1 MSGHS
6 KWSTIKRKKGAQ
18 DAKRG
23 KIFTK
28 LIKEIQVAAKIGGGD
43 ENANPR
49 LRSAIQAARTA
60 NMPSANIEKAIKK
73 GTGELEGVNYEELS
87 YEAYGP
93 GGIAI
98 YMEAM
103 TDNKKRTVS
112 EIRHLL
118 TKHDGHLATNGSVAW
133 MFEKKGIITVDKS
146 STNEDDLLMV
156 ATEAGANDILEEDD
170 IYEVDME
177 PSAFDDVKNA
187 LESNN
192 IQPLE
197 AAIQMIPKNIVK
209 ADEKLALKILNLMEV
224 LEDHDDI
231 QNVYTNVDID
241 EEIINP
247 AKAGQ
252 ENV

>member
-28 LIKEIQVAAKIGGGD
+28 IIKEIQVAAKMGGGD
-43 ENANPR
+43 ESANPR
-49 LRSAIQAARTA
+49 LRSAIQAARVA

-156 ATEAGANDILEEDD
+156 ATEAGANDIIEEDD

-187 LESNN
+187 LENSN

-197 AAIQMIPKNIVK
+197 AAIQMIPKNVVK
-209 ADEKLALKILNLMEV
+209 ADEKLALKILSLMEV

-231 QNVYTNVDID
+231 QNVYSNVDID

-247 AKAGQ
+247 DVSGQ

>member
-28 LIKEIQVAAKIGGGD
+28 LIKEIQVAAKLGGGD

-49 LRSAIQAARTA
+49 LRSAIQAARVA
-60 NMPSANIEKAIKK
+60 NMPTANIERGIKK
-73 GTGELEGVNYEELS
+73 GTGELEGVNYEEIT
-87 YEAYGP
+87 YEGYGP

-103 TDNKKRTVS
+103 TDNKNRTVS

-118 TKHDGHLATNGSVAW
+118 TKYGGNLATNGSVAW
-133 MFEKKGIITVDKS
+133 MFEKKGIITIDKS
-146 STNEDDLLMV
+146 ACSEDDLLLV
-156 ATEAGANDILEEDD
+156 ATAAGANDILEEDD
-170 IYEVDME
+170 IYEVDMD
-177 PSAFDDVKNA
+177 PAAFDDVKNA

-192 IQPLE
+192 ISILE
-197 AAIQMIPKNIVK
+197 ASIQMIPKNVVK
-209 ADEKLALKILNLMEV
+209 ADEQLAPKILKIMDA

-231 QNVYTNVDID
+231 QNVYANFDID
-241 EEIINP
+241 DEIVN
-247 AKAGQ
+247 KLQ